1 VPPAANSAIRIGIIH
16 FASAQPGGDALDPG
30 VNRPGFGDDPEK
42 TPDDQDKQR
51 HVDRPGLAGD
61 GIVQPGDGRHQHGN
75 QPLRM
80 CRHVRVG
87 SGNRDF
93 FAEGFVHRH
102 LVLTGRD
109 NPAQRRHNGNQ
120 KKRMV

>member
-1 VPPAANSAIRIGIIH
+1 
-16 FASAQPGGDALDPG
+16 
-30 VNRPGFGDDPEK
+30 
-42 TPDDQDKQR
+42 
-51 HVDRPGLAGD
+51 
-61 GIVQPGDGRHQHGN
+61 
-75 QPLRM
+75 M

-93 FAEGFVHRH
+93 FAEGLVHRH

-109 NPAQRRHNGNQ
+109 NPVSAATTAIR

>member
-1 VPPAANSAIRIGIIH
+1 MR
-16 FASAQPGGDALDPG
+16 
-30 VNRPGFGDDPEK
+30 
-42 TPDDQDKQR
+42 
-51 HVDRPGLAGD
+51 
-61 GIVQPGDGRHQHGN
+61 
-75 QPLRM
+75 
-80 CRHVRVG
+80 RHVRVG

-93 FAEGFVHRH
+93 FAEGFVHCH